1 MPAIDR
7 ARVAAALPRYTL
19 GEQLGSGSF
28 GLVLA
33 GRHLDLDRAVAVK
46 VLPIDDPA
54 NGPALDAAFRAEAR
68 LLSRLDH
75 PHIVRIYEYIGQDEF
90 CLLIMEL
97 LGGGTLAQHRLPAA
111 SACAVGLALADALSH
126 AHAHGVLHRDIKPDN
141 ILFSVAGQPKLTDF
155 GIGRV
160 FVDTSAS
167 TSHLAGTPRY
177 MAPEQITGKNLGP
190 AVDQYALGVVLY
202 ELLAGRP
209 PFHSGLPVPELL
221 RHHLEEAPPALLGV
235 PTPIADA
242 VMRALAKDP
251 ADRHPD
257 VGAFGAALADAAAV
271 AYGPDWLSLTGLIVR
286 LQGAKDG
293 HQPRRQPDSGGH
305 VFRPATAQL
314 ETPPTYLTVR
324 PPSEPAV
331 GQTGL
336 TDHQTRPRPN
346 EAADVSAGFAT
357 ATGIGAGTGAAGTGL
372 GDPSG
377 HEASRPEYSHP
388 FAGTPFA
395 DRRFGPARLRRRPAL
410 LALAAS
416 LVVVAVAVTGV
427 VLATAGGKPTTDA
440 ASATTSPTASQ
451 IPGGGVSG
459 PIAIPTQFSGWAAG
473 PRGVLYFSDNS
484 SSRILRR
491 GPDGK
496 VTPFAGTGIRG
507 SGGDGGQATAATLN
521 GPTGLALD
529 PKGNLYVVD
538 GDRVRRIDTAGKI
551 TTIAGGGSD
560 SDPSPAWP
568 VAATSVSFFSLSDDI
583 AVDTNGD
590 VYFAD
595 PSVLCKVDAAGTLTH
610 VARIGGPDSI
620 VAPLPGD
627 TDPDAGLPML
637 INGYLGG
644 LAAHDGRVYA
654 ADYPNNTIFVLNPDG
669 SKAPVAG
676 TPQKGFSGDGGPGT
690 KAALDLFST
699 APHRNS
705 TLAVDSTGD
714 LYITDSHNFR
724 VRRVDIHGVITTVA
738 GNGFGSYTDGQKA
751 VTQPLYGP
759 DRIALA
765 DDGSFLIENGTEI
778 ARVDAGGT
786 ISTILNL

>member
-7 ARVAAALPRYTL
+7 ARVAAALPRYAL

-111 SACAVGLALADALSH
+111 SACAVGLALADALGH

-177 MAPEQITGKNLGP
+177 MAPEQITGKHLGP

-235 PTPIADA
+235 PTPVADA
-242 VMRALAKDP
+242 VMRALAKAP

-293 HQPRRQPDSGGH
+293 QQPRQQPDSEGH

-314 ETPPTYLTVR
+314 DTPPTYLTVP

-331 GQTGL
+331 AWAAS
-336 TDHQTRPRPN
+336 TDQRTRPQ
-346 EAADVSAGFAT
+346 EATDVSAGFTT
-357 ATGIGAGTGAAGTGL
+357 AAGTGAAGTGL
-372 GDPSG
+372 GEPSG
-377 HEASRPEYSHP
+377 PTGLEASRAEDSHP

-395 DRRFGPARLRRRPAL
+395 DRRFGLARLRRRPAL

-427 VLATAGGKPTTDA
+427 VLATAEGKPTAGA
-440 ASATTSPTASQ
+440 AVVVTSPTASQ
-451 IPGGGVSG
+451 VTGGGVSG

-473 PRGVLYFSDNS
+473 AGGVLYFSDKA
-484 SSRILRR
+484 SSRIFRR

-496 VTPFAGTGIRG
+496 VSVLAGTGIRG
-507 SGGDGGQATAATLN
+507 SSGDGGPATAAMLN
-521 GPTGLALD
+521 GPTGLALG
-529 PKGNLYVVD
+529 PKGDLYVLD
-538 GDRVRRIDTAGKI
+538 GDRVRRIATSGKI
-551 TTIAGGGSD
+551 TTVAGGGSD
-560 SDPSPAWP
+560 SGPSPTGP
-568 VAATSVSFFSLSDDI
+568 VPATSASLGFLFEDI

-595 PSVLCKVDAAGTLTH
+595 TSVLYKVDAAGTLTH
-610 VARIGGPDSI
+610 VARVGGTDS
-620 VAPLPGD
+620 VVTPLPGE
-627 TDPDAGLPML
+627 TDPDAGLTML
-637 INGYLGG
+637 TNGYLGG
-644 LAAHDGRVYA
+644 LAVHDGRVYA
-654 ADYPNNTIFVLNPDG
+654 ADYPNNMIFVLNTDG
-669 SKAPVAG
+669 SKSPVAG
-676 TPQKGFSGDGGPGT
+676 TGQKGYSGDGGLGT
-690 KAALDLFST
+690 KASLNLSSL
-699 APHRNS
+699 APYKTS
-705 TLAVDSTGD
+705 TLAFDSAGD
-714 LYITDSHNFR
+714 LYITDAGNYR
-724 VRRVDIHGVITTVA
+724 VRRVDIHGIITTVA

-765 DDGSFLIENGTEI
+765 DDGSLLIENGTEI
-778 ARVDAGGT
+778 ARVDASGNIAT
-786 ISTILNL
+786 VQKL